1 MKSWLQENHIEMCSI
16 HNEERLLKEL
26 LGTKKKQ
33 NLEIYDFSIK
43 NVYIDKLDD
52 TVNRYH
58 IYILQYIAQSK

>member
-1 MKSWLQENHIEMCSI
+1 MKSWLQENHIEMYSI

-52 TVNRYH
+52 TVNRYD